1 MGHAPM
7 DGFRSLERQRTAR
20 FEAQILA
27 HLDSAYRLARFL
39 LRDAA
44 IAKDAVQ
51 DACLR
56 AFNAFDRMHGPDARS
71 WFLAVVRNACMDVLR
86 DRRDRAHDEEY
97 DDDEHVGAVA
107 SELGTP
113 ATPEELAVRASDSR
127 WLRDAIEALP
137 PDYRE
142 VIVLRELEEL
152 SYKEISAIV
161 DIPIGTVMSRLA
173 RARDL
178 LQSRARGAYREQ
190 WR

>member
-7 DGFRSLERQRTAR
+7 DGFRSLERQRAAR

-39 LRDAA
+39 LRDVAM
-44 IAKDAVQ
+44 AKDAVQ

-71 WFLAVVRNACMDVLR
+71 WFLAVVRNACMDLLR
-86 DRRDRAHDEEY
+86 ERRDRAHDEEY

-107 SELGTP
+107 SGLGTP
-113 ATPEELAVRASDSR
+113 ATPEELAVQASDSR
-127 WLRDAIEALP
+127 WLRGAIEALP

-178 LQSRARGAYREQ
+178 LQSRARGACREQ
-190 WR
+190 RR

>member
-1 MGHAPM
+1 MGQVAV

-51 DACLR
+51 DASLK
-56 AFNAFDRMHGPDARS
+56 AFKAFDRMHGPDARS
-71 WFLAVVRNACMDVLR
+71 WFLAVVRNACMDLLR
-86 DRRDRAHDEEY
+86 ERRDRAHDEEY
-97 DDDEHVGAVA
+97 DDEHVGVVA
-107 SELGTP
+107 SGLGAP

-190 WR
+190 RR